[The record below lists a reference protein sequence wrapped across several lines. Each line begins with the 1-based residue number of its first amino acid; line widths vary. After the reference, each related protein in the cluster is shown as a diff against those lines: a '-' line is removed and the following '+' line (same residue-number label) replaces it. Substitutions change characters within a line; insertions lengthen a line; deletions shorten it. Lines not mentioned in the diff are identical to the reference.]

1 MSQGGPY
8 LNTILP
14 VFFDHCRHKL
24 QIDGLDTHLDVLA
37 FEGHE
42 YLSQPYLYRIEFT
55 ASDLDIGAEKFIGQY
70 AEFSLY
76 VAPPSQTDIGVT
88 QPASHTDHRG
98 QYAARA
104 GITDQEGK
112 TQ

>member
-1 MSQGGPY
+1 MS
-8 LNTILP
+8 NTLRT
-14 VFFDHCRHKL
+14 FFDHSCHKL
-24 QIDGLDTHLDVLA
+24 QVDGLDTALDVLA

-55 ASDLDIGAEKFIGQY
+55 ASDLDIGAQKLIGQH

-76 VAPPSQTDIGVT
+76 AAPPSQTDIGVT